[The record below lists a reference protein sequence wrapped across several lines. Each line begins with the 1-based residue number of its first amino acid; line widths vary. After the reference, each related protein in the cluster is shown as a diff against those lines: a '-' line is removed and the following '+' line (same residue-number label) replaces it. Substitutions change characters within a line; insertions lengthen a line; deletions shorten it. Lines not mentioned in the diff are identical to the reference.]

1 MRRKHGWLAL
11 QAVVTVILLA
21 VVARNL
27 DFTVFAALF
36 ARLPLWFYLISLAAV
51 LGGQFIYAWRWRV
64 LLVAAGVTVPFR
76 QVVRQYF
83 IGTFVNNFLP
93 STVGGDVAKVY
104 YLGRQHGYRV
114 VTASVLLDRVLGI
127 SLLATMA
134 SLALLAK
141 PSQSRPLAAA
151 HLAVSAIAAVSFAL
165 VGLLALGT
173 GGLPQRVARFGSAA
187 VNAAGRLQ
195 RLRADMAAALT
206 SPTVVL
212 QATAVVAGYLVILT
226 GIYIEFV
233 SIQSRFAPSFV
244 AMFGVVA
251 ATAVLSN
258 IPVSL
263 NGLGLREQL
272 HAVLLAPLGVS
283 PEAAV
288 AISLLLFSHVLVA
301 SAIGLV
307 FWLHSPVVSADVGVA
322 LEPPGSVMS

>member
-1 MRRKHGWLAL
+1 MRRKHGWLAV
-11 QAVVTVILLA
+11 QAVVTAILLA

-51 LGGQFIYAWRWRV
+51 LSGQFIYAWRWRV
-64 LLVAAGVTVPFR
+64 LLAAAGVAVPFGH
-76 QVVRQYF
+76 VVRQYF

-104 YLGRQHGYRV
+104 YLGRQHGYRA
-114 VTASVLLDRVLGI
+114 VTASILLDRVLGI

-134 SLALLAK
+134 TVALLARPR
-141 PSQSRPLAAA
+141 PSPPLAAA
-151 HLAVSAIAAVSFAL
+151 HLAVGAIAVLSF
-165 VGLLALGT
+165 GLLGVMARGT
-173 GGLPQRVARFGSAA
+173 GGLPRRVARFGTAA
-187 VNAAGRLQ
+187 VNVASRLQ
-195 RLRADMAAALT
+195 RLRSDMAAALT

-212 QATAVVAGYLVILT
+212 QATAVVAGYLVIVT
-226 GIYIEFV
+226 GIYVEFI
-233 SIQSRFAPSFV
+233 SMQSRFTPPFA
-244 AMFGVVA
+244 ATFGVVA

-272 HAVLLAPLGVS
+272 HALLLAPLGVS
-283 PEAAV
+283 PEVAV
-288 AISLLLFSHVLVA
+288 AISLLLFGHVLVA
-301 SAIGLV
+301 SAVGLL
-307 FWLHSPVVSADVGVA
+307 FWLQAPVASADVSVA